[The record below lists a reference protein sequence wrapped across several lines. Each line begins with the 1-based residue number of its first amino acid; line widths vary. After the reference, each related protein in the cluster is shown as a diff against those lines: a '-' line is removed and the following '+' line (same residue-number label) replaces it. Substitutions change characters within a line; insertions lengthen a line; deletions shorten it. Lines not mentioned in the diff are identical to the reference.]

1 MHATLHVRKHPIA
14 MKPRVVIVGGGFGGL
29 TAAQALKHAPVDVLL
44 IDKRNHHLF
53 QPLLYQVATAAL
65 SPADIAAPIRK
76 VLRRQRNAEVLLAE
90 VTGIDTAARTVSVGS
105 HSIPYDYLILAAG
118 ATHSYFNHPE
128 WEQHAPGLKTIEDA
142 TEIRRRF
149 LLAFESAEVEGDAE
163 ARRAALSF
171 VIVGGGPTGVELA
184 GAIAEIARSVI
195 PQDFRRVDTRTA
207 RVVLVEALPRI
218 LPAMPEKCSAD
229 AKKQLEEL
237 GVEVLLN
244 TRVTRVDESGVVA
257 GNRGE
262 VILPARNVFWAA
274 GVKASPLG
282 ALLGAECDR
291 AGRVIVQPDLS
302 VPLHPEVFVVGDM
315 AAVQDPRTG
324 ALVPGVAQG
333 ALQGGRHA
341 ARIIAAEVAAKQA
354 AQPAPSRP
362 AFTYVDK
369 GNMATIGRYRAVA
382 DIAGRRLRGF
392 VAWVIWSTIH
402 VLFLINF
409 RSRLAVM
416 LSWVWTYLFFDR
428 GARLITGNSNLA
440 VVRPSLQPPDDMR

>member
-1 MHATLHVRKHPIA
+1 MR
-14 MKPRVVIVGGGFGGL
+14 PRVVIVGGGFGGL
-29 TAAQALKHAPVDVLL
+29 TAAQALKHAPADVLL
-44 IDKRNHHLF
+44 IDRRNHHLF

-90 VTGIDTAARTVSVGS
+90 VTGINTAARTVSVGS
-105 HSIPYDYLILAAG
+105 HAISYHYLILAAG
-118 ATHSYFNHPE
+118 ATHSYFSNPE

-163 ARRAALSF
+163 ARRAALTF

-195 PQDFRRVDTRTA
+195 PMDFRRVDTRTA

-257 GNRGE
+257 GDRGE
-262 VILPARNVFWAA
+262 LILAARNVFWAA

-282 ALLGAECDR
+282 AMLGAECDR
-291 AGRVIVQPDLS
+291 AGRVVVQPDLS
-302 VPLHPEVFVVGDM
+302 VPQHPNVFVVGDM
-315 AAVQDPRTG
+315 AAAKDPRSG
-324 ALVPGVAQG
+324 SLVPCVAQG
-333 ALQGGRHA
+333 AMQGGGHVA
-341 ARIIAAEVAAKQA
+341 SIIAAEIVAKRAGRTEA
-354 AQPAPSRP
+354 AARP
-362 AFTYVDK
+362 AFHYVDK

-382 DIAGRRLRGF
+382 DIGGQRLRGLI
-392 VAWVIWSTIH
+392 AWIIWSTIH

-416 LSWVWTYLFFDR
+416 FSWIWTYLFFDR
-428 GARLITGNSNLA
+428 GARLITGRSELT
-440 VVRPSLQPPDDMR
+440 VVRPSIDSSAEEVTTQSSKR

>member
-1 MHATLHVRKHPIA
+1 MR
-14 MKPRVVIVGGGFGGL
+14 PRVVIVGGGFGGL
-29 TAAQALKHAPVDVLL
+29 AAAQALKRAPVDVLL
-44 IDKRNHHLF
+44 IDRRNHHLF

-90 VTGIDTAARTVSVGS
+90 VTGIDTAARTVFVGS
-105 HSIPYDYLILAAG
+105 HSLPYDYLILAAG

-149 LLAFESAEVEGDAE
+149 LLAFESAEVEADAE
-163 ARRAALSF
+163 ARRAALTF

-218 LPAMPEKCSAD
+218 LPAMPEKCSTD

-257 GNRGE
+257 GDRGE

-291 AGRVIVQPDLS
+291 AGRVVVQPDLS
-302 VPLHPEVFVVGDM
+302 VPRHPEVFVVGDM
-315 AAVQDPRTG
+315 AAVHDPRTG

-341 ARIIAAEVAAKQA
+341 ARIIAAEVEAKQRGHEA
-354 AQPAPSRP
+354 PARP
-362 AFTYVDK
+362 AFVYVDK

-382 DIAGRRLRGF
+382 DIAGRRLRGLI
-392 VAWVIWSTIH
+392 AWVIWSTVH

-428 GARLITGNSNLA
+428 GARLITGNSNLT
-440 VVRPSLQPPDDMR
+440 VVRPSIQPPDAGR

>member
-1 MHATLHVRKHPIA
+1 M
-14 MKPRVVIVGGGFGGL
+14 VIVGGGFGGL

-90 VTGIDTAARTVSVGS
+90 VTGIDTAARTVSVGT
-105 HSIPYDYLILAAG
+105 HPIAYDYLILAAG
-118 ATHSYFNHPE
+118 ATHSYFSNPE
-128 WEQHAPGLKTIEDA
+128 WERHAPGLKTIEDA

-163 ARRAALSF
+163 ARRAALTF

-184 GAIAEIARSVI
+184 GAIAEISHSVI
-195 PQDFRRVDTRTA
+195 PMDFRRVDTRTA

-229 AKKQLEEL
+229 AKQQLEEM

-257 GNRGE
+257 GDRGE
-262 VILPARNVFWAA
+262 AIIAARNVFWAA

-291 AGRVIVQPDLS
+291 AGRVMVQADLS
-302 VPLHPEVFVVGDM
+302 VAAHPEVFVIGDM
-315 AAVQDPRTG
+315 AAAKDPRTG

-341 ARIIAAEVAAKQA
+341 ARIIAAETAARQA
-354 AQPAPSRP
+354 GREAASRS
-362 AFTYVDK
+362 AFIYVDK

-392 VAWVIWSTIH
+392 VAWLIWSFIH

-416 LSWVWTYLFFDR
+416 FSWVWTYLFFDR
-428 GARLITGNSNLA
+428 GARLITGNSELT
-440 VVRPSLQPPDDMR
+440 VVRPGLGDGERRETENPVAAGKT

>member
-1 MHATLHVRKHPIA
+1 MR
-14 MKPRVVIVGGGFGGL
+14 PRVVIVGGGFGGL
-29 TAAQALKHAPVDVLL
+29 TAAQALKHAPVEVLL
-44 IDKRNHHLF
+44 IDRRNHHLF

-90 VTGIDTAARTVSVGS
+90 VTGIDTAARTVSVGT
-105 HSIPYDYLILAAG
+105 HSIAYDYLILAAG
-118 ATHSYFNHPE
+118 ATHSYFSNPE

-149 LLAFESAEVEGDAE
+149 LLAFESAEVEADPE
-163 ARRAALSF
+163 ARRAALTF

-184 GAIAEIARSVI
+184 GAIAEISRSVI

-229 AKKQLEEL
+229 AKQQLEEM
-237 GVEVLLN
+237 GVEVLLS

-257 GNRGE
+257 GDRGE
-262 VILPARNVFWAA
+262 TIIPARNVFWAA

-291 AGRVIVQPDLS
+291 AGRVVVQPDLS
-302 VPLHPEVFVVGDM
+302 MAAHPEVFVIGDM
-315 AAVQDPRTG
+315 AAAKDPRTG
-324 ALVPGVAQG
+324 ALVPGVAQ
-333 ALQGGRHA
+333 AAMQGGRHV
-341 ARIIAAEVAAKQA
+341 ARIIAAEVQAKQSGREA
-354 AQPAPSRP
+354 APRP
-362 AFTYVDK
+362 AFVYVDK

-392 VAWVIWSTIH
+392 VAWLIWSFIH

-416 LSWVWTYLFFDR
+416 FSWVWTYLFFDR
-428 GARLITGNSNLA
+428 GARLITGKSELT
-440 VVRPSLQPPDDMR
+440 VVRPAMERAPESAPGEKISAAKQG

>member
-1 MHATLHVRKHPIA
+1 MR
-14 MKPRVVIVGGGFGGL
+14 PRVVIVGGGFGGL
-29 TAAQALKHAPVDVLL
+29 TAAQALKRAPVDVLL
-44 IDKRNHHLF
+44 IDRRNHHLF

-90 VTGIDTAARTVSVGS
+90 VTGIDTAARTVSVGT
-105 HSIPYDYLILAAG
+105 HSISYDYLILAAG
-118 ATHSYFNHPE
+118 ATHSYFDHPE
-128 WEQHAPGLKTIEDA
+128 WERHAPGLKTIEDA

-163 ARRAALSF
+163 ARRAALTF

-184 GAIAEIARSVI
+184 GAIAEISRSVI

-229 AKKQLEEL
+229 ARKQLEEL

-257 GNRGE
+257 GERGE

-291 AGRVIVQPDLS
+291 AGRVMVQPDLS
-302 VPLHPEVFVVGDM
+302 VPGHPEVFVVGDM
-315 AAVQDPRTG
+315 AAAKDPRTG

-333 ALQGGRHA
+333 AMQGGRHA

-354 AQPAPSRP
+354 GRPAPPRP

-382 DIAGRRLRGF
+382 DIAGQRLRGF
-392 VAWVIWSTIH
+392 IAWVIWSTIH

-416 LSWVWTYLFFDR
+416 FSWVWTYLFFDR
-428 GARLITGNSNLA
+428 GARLITGNSDLT
-440 VVRPSLQPPDDMR
+440 VVRPAIQPPKKG

>member
-1 MHATLHVRKHPIA
+1 
-14 MKPRVVIVGGGFGGL
+14 VVIVGGGFGGL
-29 TAAQALKHAPVDVLL
+29 TAAQALKHAPVEVLL
-44 IDKRNHHLF
+44 IDRRNHHLF

-105 HSIPYDYLILAAG
+105 HRIAYDYLILAAG
-118 ATHSYFNHPE
+118 ATHSYFSNPE
-128 WEQHAPGLKTIEDA
+128 WERYAPGLKTIEDA

-163 ARRAALSF
+163 ARRAALTF

-184 GAIAEIARSVI
+184 GAIAEISRSVI

-229 AKKQLEEL
+229 AKAQLEEM
-237 GVEVLLN
+237 GVEVLLS

-257 GNRGE
+257 GERGDQ
-262 VILPARNVFWAA
+262 IIPARNVFWAA

-282 ALLGAECDR
+282 ALLGVECDR
-291 AGRVIVQPDLS
+291 AGRVIVQADLS
-302 VPLHPEVFVVGDM
+302 VPQHPEVFVVGDM
-315 AAVQDPRTG
+315 AAAKDPRTG

-341 ARIIAAEVAAKQA
+341 ARIIAAEVEAKQRGREA
-354 AQPAPSRP
+354 ASRP
-362 AFTYVDK
+362 AFIYVDK

-382 DIAGRRLRGF
+382 DIAGQRLRGLL
-392 VAWVIWSTIH
+392 AWIIWSTIH

-416 LSWVWTYLFFDR
+416 FSWVWTYLFFDR
-428 GARLITGNSNLA
+428 GARLITGSSDLT
-440 VVRPSLQPPDDMR
+440 VVRPALGVAEGSRAEDRATTGKA